1 MKRSSLLYYEKTN
14 GTIIFDTLYRLNN
27 MNEEVFKKSLNIR
40 KNKYGKYEANI
51 TLKNLEKSFSIKEVA

>member
-1 MKRSSLLYYEKTN
+1 
-14 GTIIFDTLYRLNN
+14 